1 MVCLQEQSSVLN
13 TLNLLGNEDAI
24 VLIITKEGCSQCT
37 KTKELLKTQNIDF
50 MEVKYES
57 LSKT

>member
-1 MVCLQEQSSVLN
+1 MQEQSSVLN

-37 KTKELLKTQNIDF
+37 KTKEILRTQNIDF
-50 MEVKYES
+50 MEVNYET

>member
-1 MVCLQEQSSVLN
+1 MVCLQEQGSVLN
-13 TLNLLGNEDAI
+13 TLNLLGNEDSI

-37 KTKELLKTQNIDF
+37 KTKEILRTQNIDF
-50 MEVKYES
+50 MEVNYET

>member
-37 KTKELLKTQNIDF
+37 KIKEILRTQNIDF
-50 MEVKYES
+50 MEVNYET

>member
-1 MVCLQEQSSVLN
+1 MQEQSSVLN